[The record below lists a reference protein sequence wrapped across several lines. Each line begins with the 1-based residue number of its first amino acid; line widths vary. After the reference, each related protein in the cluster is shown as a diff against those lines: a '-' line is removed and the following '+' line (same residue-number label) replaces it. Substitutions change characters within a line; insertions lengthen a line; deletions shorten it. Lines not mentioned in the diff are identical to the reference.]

1 MNFENLGLAEELL
14 KAVASTGYTTPTPV
28 QQRAIPAAIA
38 GRDLLVSSHTG
49 SGKTAAFTLPALNR
63 IVDRR
68 PAPGSGPRVLVL
80 TPTRELAQQVEKA
93 VQTYGK
99 ALRWLNTACLVGGAP
114 MFAQIKQLQRQCD
127 VVVATPGR
135 LLDHLTRRKIK
146 LSDVEVLILDEA
158 DRMLDMGFA
167 EDIDAIVAAT
177 PAKRQTLLFSA
188 TLDGVVG
195 SMATRMTRDAE
206 RIEIEVAQE
215 DRGQIEQRLMFADDL
230 GHKSRLLHALLG
242 EDGMNQAVVFTATKR
257 SADELSLALQEKGI
271 SAAALHGDMHQTQRN
286 RTLDRLRQGRIGVL
300 VATDVAARGIDVA
313 GISHVIN
320 FDPPRQAEDY
330 VHRIGRTGRAG
341 RDGIAITLSGP
352 RETGLIR
359 AIERFTGDRL
369 AVHTIPGM
377 EPSPRK
383 PAGPRPGGNSGRRFG
398 SGAKPSGSSYGRPGG
413 DARRSGGGFSRDG
426 HPSRSERTRRG
437 EHGEHPGVAV
447 EAAVGDLAA
456 GEEARQRHV
465 AEHVADQLELG
476 RRTAEVRAT
485 AARAAHIHRAERDTV
500 AVHQLVANLA
510 RHAAQVGERR
520 RRVAPAEDQPGALL
534 HLVADRHHAGT
545 WIEADD
551 VAHQHVGTEGGGGDE
566 LRVRPRMQ
574 PDQGVRQGFGDRL
587 QRHVG
592 RQAEILHHAVERTA
606 TVQCDDEVVP
616 RAAHQPP
623 RPDRLAALGD
633 ARDDADLGGEGH
645 P

>member
-1 MNFENLGLAEELL
+1 MTFENLGLAADLL
-14 KAVASTGYTTPTPV
+14 KAIEQTGYTTPTPV
-28 QQRAIPAAIA
+28 QVQAIPAAIA
-38 GRDLLVSSHTG
+38 GHDLLVSSHTG

-68 PAPGSGPRVLVL
+68 PTPGSGPRILVL

-99 ALRWLNTACLVGGAP
+99 ALRGLNTACLVGGAP

-135 LLDHLTRRKIK
+135 LLDHLNRRKIK

-195 SMATRMTRDAE
+195 NMANRMTRNPQ

-230 GHKSRLLHALLG
+230 GHKNRLLEALLAG
-242 EDGMNQAVVFTATKR
+242 EGLNQTLVFTATKR
-257 SADELSLALQEKGI
+257 SADELSLSLQEKGI

-359 AIERFTGDRL
+359 AIERYTGDRL
-369 AVHTIPGM
+369 EVHTIAGM
-377 EPSPRK
+377 EPSLRK
-383 PAGPRPGGNSGRRFG
+383 PAGPRPAGNAGRRFG
-398 SGAKPSGSSYGRPGG
+398 NGGGGNSFGRPGG
-413 DARRSGGGFSRDG
+413 DTRRNAGGFNRDG
-426 HPSRSERTRRG
+426 HSARNGGQGGRSDRGSRG
-437 EHGEHPGVAV
+437 
-447 EAAVGDLAA
+447 
-456 GEEARQRHV
+456 
-465 AEHVADQLELG
+465 
-476 RRTAEVRAT
+476 
-485 AARAAHIHRAERDTV
+485 
-500 AVHQLVANLA
+500 
-510 RHAAQVGERR
+510 
-520 RRVAPAEDQPGALL
+520 
-534 HLVADRHHAGT
+534 
-545 WIEADD
+545 
-551 VAHQHVGTEGGGGDE
+551 
-566 LRVRPRMQ
+566 
-574 PDQGVRQGFGDRL
+574 
-587 QRHVG
+587 
-592 RQAEILHHAVERTA
+592 
-606 TVQCDDEVVP
+606 
-616 RAAHQPP
+616 
-623 RPDRLAALGD
+623 
-633 ARDDADLGGEGH
+633 
-645 P
+645 

>member
-1 MNFENLGLAEELL
+1 MTFQSLGLAAELL
-14 KAVASTGYTTPTPV
+14 KAVEQTGYTTPTPV
-28 QQRAIPAAIA
+28 QMQAIPAAIA
-38 GRDLLVSSHTG
+38 GQDLLVSSHTG
-49 SGKTAAFTLPALNR
+49 SGKTAAFTLPALQK
-63 IVDRR
+63 IIDRR
-68 PAPGSGPRVLVL
+68 PTPGSGPRVLVL

-99 ALRWLNTACLVGGAP
+99 ALRGLNTACLVGGAP

-195 SMATRMTRDAE
+195 NLASRLTRNPQ
-206 RIEIEVAQE
+206 RIEIEVAQQ
-215 DRGQIEQRLMFADDL
+215 DRGQIEQRLMYADDL
-230 GHKSRLLHALLG
+230 GHKGRLLHALLG

-257 SADELSLALQEKGI
+257 SADELSLSLQEKGI

-359 AIERFTGDRL
+359 AIERYTGDRL
-369 AVHTIPGM
+369 EVHTIAGM

-383 PAGPRPGGNSGRRFG
+383 PSGPRPAGNGGRRFG
-398 SGAKPSGSSYGRPGG
+398 NGGGYGRPGG
-413 DARRSGGGFSRDG
+413 DNRRSAGGFNRDG
-426 HPSRSERTRRG
+426 HPSRSERSHGDHRSRG
-437 EHGEHPGVAV
+437 
-447 EAAVGDLAA
+447 
-456 GEEARQRHV
+456 
-465 AEHVADQLELG
+465 
-476 RRTAEVRAT
+476 
-485 AARAAHIHRAERDTV
+485 
-500 AVHQLVANLA
+500 
-510 RHAAQVGERR
+510 
-520 RRVAPAEDQPGALL
+520 
-534 HLVADRHHAGT
+534 
-545 WIEADD
+545 
-551 VAHQHVGTEGGGGDE
+551 
-566 LRVRPRMQ
+566 
-574 PDQGVRQGFGDRL
+574 
-587 QRHVG
+587 
-592 RQAEILHHAVERTA
+592 
-606 TVQCDDEVVP
+606 
-616 RAAHQPP
+616 
-623 RPDRLAALGD
+623 
-633 ARDDADLGGEGH
+633 
-645 P
+645 

>member
-1 MNFENLGLAEELL
+1 
-14 KAVASTGYTTPTPV
+14 
-28 QQRAIPAAIA
+28 
-38 GRDLLVSSHTG
+38 
-49 SGKTAAFTLPALNR
+49 
-63 IVDRR
+63 
-68 PAPGSGPRVLVL
+68 LVL

-195 SMATRMTRDAE
+195 NMATRMTRDAE

-230 GHKSRLLHALLG
+230 GHKGRLLHALLG
-242 EDGMNQAVVFTATKR
+242 EEGMNQAVVFTATKR

-271 SAAALHGDMHQTQRN
+271 AAAALHGDMHQTQRN

-426 HPSRSERTRRG
+426 HPSRSERSHDDRRSRG
-437 EHGEHPGVAV
+437 
-447 EAAVGDLAA
+447 
-456 GEEARQRHV
+456 
-465 AEHVADQLELG
+465 
-476 RRTAEVRAT
+476 
-485 AARAAHIHRAERDTV
+485 
-500 AVHQLVANLA
+500 
-510 RHAAQVGERR
+510 
-520 RRVAPAEDQPGALL
+520 
-534 HLVADRHHAGT
+534 
-545 WIEADD
+545 
-551 VAHQHVGTEGGGGDE
+551 
-566 LRVRPRMQ
+566 
-574 PDQGVRQGFGDRL
+574 
-587 QRHVG
+587 
-592 RQAEILHHAVERTA
+592 
-606 TVQCDDEVVP
+606 
-616 RAAHQPP
+616 
-623 RPDRLAALGD
+623 
-633 ARDDADLGGEGH
+633 
-645 P
+645 

>member
-1 MNFENLGLAEELL
+1 MTFQSLGLAAELL
-14 KAVASTGYTTPTPV
+14 KAVEQTGYTTPTPV
-28 QQRAIPAAIA
+28 QMQAIPAAIA
-38 GRDLLVSSHTG
+38 GQDLLVSSHTG
-49 SGKTAAFTLPALNR
+49 SGKTAAFTLPALQK
-63 IVDRR
+63 IIDRR
-68 PAPGSGPRVLVL
+68 PTPGSGPRVLVL

-99 ALRWLNTACLVGGAP
+99 ALRGLNTACLVGGAP

-195 SMATRMTRDAE
+195 NLASRLTRNPQ
-206 RIEIEVAQE
+206 RIEIEVAQQ
-215 DRGQIEQRLMFADDL
+215 DRGQIEQRLMYADDL
-230 GHKSRLLHALLG
+230 GHKGRLLHALLG

-257 SADELSLALQEKGI
+257 SADELSLSLQEKGI

-369 AVHTIPGM
+369 EVHTIAGM

-383 PAGPRPGGNSGRRFG
+383 PVGPRPAGSGGRRPGTGGGF
-398 SGAKPSGSSYGRPGG
+398 ARPGG
-413 DARRSGGGFSRDG
+413 DSRRSAGGYSRDG
-426 HPSRSERTRRG
+426 HPSRSERS
-437 EHGEHPGVAV
+437 H
-447 EAAVGDLAA
+447 
-456 GEEARQRHV
+456 
-465 AEHVADQLELG
+465 
-476 RRTAEVRAT
+476 
-485 AARAAHIHRAERDTV
+485 
-500 AVHQLVANLA
+500 
-510 RHAAQVGERR
+510 
-520 RRVAPAEDQPGALL
+520 
-534 HLVADRHHAGT
+534 
-545 WIEADD
+545 
-551 VAHQHVGTEGGGGDE
+551 
-566 LRVRPRMQ
+566 
-574 PDQGVRQGFGDRL
+574 GDR
-587 QRHVG
+587 RSRG
-592 RQAEILHHAVERTA
+592 
-606 TVQCDDEVVP
+606 
-616 RAAHQPP
+616 
-623 RPDRLAALGD
+623 
-633 ARDDADLGGEGH
+633 
-645 P
+645 

>member
-63 IVDRR
+63 IIDRR

-359 AIERFTGDRL
+359 AIERFTGDRR

-426 HPSRSERTRRG
+426 HPSRSERSHDDRRSRG
-437 EHGEHPGVAV
+437 
-447 EAAVGDLAA
+447 
-456 GEEARQRHV
+456 
-465 AEHVADQLELG
+465 
-476 RRTAEVRAT
+476 
-485 AARAAHIHRAERDTV
+485 
-500 AVHQLVANLA
+500 
-510 RHAAQVGERR
+510 
-520 RRVAPAEDQPGALL
+520 
-534 HLVADRHHAGT
+534 
-545 WIEADD
+545 
-551 VAHQHVGTEGGGGDE
+551 
-566 LRVRPRMQ
+566 
-574 PDQGVRQGFGDRL
+574 
-587 QRHVG
+587 
-592 RQAEILHHAVERTA
+592 
-606 TVQCDDEVVP
+606 
-616 RAAHQPP
+616 
-623 RPDRLAALGD
+623 
-633 ARDDADLGGEGH
+633 
-645 P
+645 